1 MNLTRIT
8 CLLLLLSLSSCK
20 TKYAT
25 KEFKL
30 SEAPAIPDYSN
41 LENWAAHPK
50 KNDSTIDVFYT
61 TEKKNLRADVF
72 YIYPTLLTDNKNDS
86 WNSDITDSK
95 QNNNVRNIA
104 IKYQAS
110 AWANAGKIYSP
121 LYRQVHYRSFYE
133 PFTSNGGI
141 DAGKI
146 AYGDIRRAFIF
157 YLENFNN
164 GRPII
169 IAGHSQGAYHCKTL
183 LKEFFDGKELQNQLI
198 AAYIPG
204 TRVDINEFKTIHAL
218 QKPDDIKGY
227 LSWNTFRIN
236 KKPKK
241 NKHPAYFSWKK
252 NHFVSNPIRWDE
264 SKYTSI
270 KEHKGL
276 LYYDK
281 KIYPNSVS
289 ISIYDGLLWS
299 SVPKGIKSNIILKLT
314 NNYHFG
320 DINLFWKDISIN
332 ARNRVNSFFNLTKK

>member
-1 MNLTRIT
+1 MNFIRIT
-8 CLLLLLSLSSCK
+8 CLLLLLSLLSCK

-30 SEAPAIPDYSN
+30 SEAPVTPDYNN

-50 KNDSTIDVFYT
+50 KNDSIIDIFYT

-72 YIYPTLLTDNKNDS
+72 YIYPTLLTDKKNDS
-86 WNSDITDSK
+86 WNSDVTDSK
-95 QNNNVRNIA
+95 QNNTVRNIA

-133 PFTSNGGI
+133 PFTSNGGR

-146 AYGDIRRAFIF
+146 AYDDIRRAFIF
-157 YLENFNN
+157 YLENLNN

-183 LKEFFDGKELQNQLI
+183 LKEFFDGKDLQNQLI

-218 QKPDDIKGY
+218 KKPDDIKGY

-252 NHFVSNPIRWDE
+252 NNYVSNPIRWDE

-276 LYYDK
+276 FYYDE

-299 SVPKGIKSNIILKLT
+299 SVPKGVKSNFILKLT

>member
-1 MNLTRIT
+1 MYSIFIQ
-8 CLLLLLSLSSCK
+8 LSLLIK
-20 TKYAT
+20 
-25 KEFKL
+25 
-30 SEAPAIPDYSN
+30 
-41 LENWAAHPK
+41 
-50 KNDSTIDVFYT
+50 
-61 TEKKNLRADVF
+61 
-72 YIYPTLLTDNKNDS
+72 KNDS
-86 WNSDITDSK
+86 WNSDVTDSK
-95 QNNNVRNIA
+95 QNNTVRNIA

-133 PFTSNGGI
+133 PFTSNGGR

-146 AYGDIRRAFIF
+146 AYDDIRRAFIF
-157 YLENFNN
+157 YLENLNN

-183 LKEFFDGKELQNQLI
+183 LKEFFDGKDLQNQLI

-218 QKPDDIKGY
+218 KKPDDIKGY

-252 NHFVSNPIRWDE
+252 NNYVSNPIRWDE

-276 LYYDK
+276 FYYDE

-299 SVPKGIKSNIILKLT
+299 SVPKGVKSNFILKLT

>member
-1 MNLTRIT
+1 MNFIRIT
-8 CLLLLLSLSSCK
+8 CFLLLLSLLSCK

-30 SEAPAIPDYSN
+30 SEAPVTPDYNN

-183 LKEFFDGKELQNQLI
+183 LKEFFDGKDLQNQLI

-204 TRVDINEFKTIHAL
+204 TRVNINEFKTIHAL
-218 QKPDDIKGY
+218 KKPDDIKGY

-252 NHFVSNPIRWDE
+252 NNYVSNPIRWDE

-276 LYYDK
+276 FYYDE

-289 ISIYDGLLWS
+289 VSIYDGLLWS
-299 SVPKGIKSNIILKLT
+299 SVPKGIKSNFILKLT

-332 ARNRVNSFFNLTKK
+332 ARNRVNSFFNLSKK